1 MRGARR
7 EAVWLSCP
15 WLTHARVAA
24 VAAVARPTAA
34 ASFKK
39 LLNTLG
45 NLNVSKRTL
54 YSTNRRAQWHKN
66 LGIAYVNTNDWA
78 VGQSHLMEAL
88 RLLEFPGPLTR
99 KELQTALVK
108 QMRKQQK
115 YWSRRSEEYGLR
127 CMRRVQEG
135 GALLTLHRH
144 LPCSARTGSRPSEVK
159 DVREIPRIRTICEIL
174 GALHDALLYTTQ
186 TDMVRA
192 SAGADA
198 SEALSK
204 GADVVVLF

>member
-1 MRGARR
+1 MLLLLAAR
-7 EAVWLSCP
+7 
-15 WLTHARVAA
+15 T
-24 VAAVARPTAA
+24 TAA

-45 NLNVSKRTL
+45 ILDVSKRAL

-88 RLLEFPGPLTR
+88 RLLDFPGPLTR

-115 YWSRRSEEYGLR
+115 YWSRRSEEYGPGFSFAPR
-127 CMRRVQEG
+127 TGSCHINTTPPSAC
-135 GALLTLHRH
+135 GARL
-144 LPCSARTGSRPSEVK
+144 GSRPSEVK

-174 GALHDALLYTTQ
+174 GALHDALMYTAQ
-186 TDMVRA
+186 TDMVRIRRRG
-192 SAGADA
+192 SKR
-198 SEALSK
+198 SFTVLTMLRIHRLSQRT
-204 GADVVVLF
+204 GHRHSGPC